1 MPTMGE
7 SRRCRPSVSRNA
19 DGRESASHSRDR
31 LIGPRCPLNLSTI
44 RTNSMMAQ
52 STSRD
57 TK

>member
-7 SRRCRPSVSRNA
+7 SRRCRPSVSRKA
-19 DGRESASHSRDR
+19 DGRESASHSRER

-44 RTNSMMAQ
+44 RIISMMVQ
-52 STSRD
+52 RKSRD